1 MSAFKN
7 LTPLSMKLL
16 VISALIVGIRRIKMT
31 SIKSIIKEVSRTT
44 EITTLTIAIIDILR
58 GIDKDKRVE
67 ILKSLAE
74 MYQAEL
80 DTGLAEDK

>member
-1 MSAFKN
+1 
-7 LTPLSMKLL
+7 
-16 VISALIVGIRRIKMT
+16 MT